1 MPLVRISL
9 RAGKPAA
16 YRRAVADAVHQA
28 MMETINVAPTSRF
41 QIITEH
47 APEDLIY
54 DPTHLGIQ
62 RTDDVVFIQIT
73 LAAGR
78 TPDQKRAL
86 YKRMAELLTEKVGM
100 RPQDVFINLLDAP
113 RENWSLGNG
122 EAQLFQP

>member
-9 RAGKPAA
+9 RAGKPPA
-16 YRRAVADAVHQA
+16 YRRAIADAVHRA

-86 YKRMAELLTEKVGM
+86 YKRVAELLAESPGL
-100 RPQDVFINLLDAP
+100 RPQDVFINLIDAP

-122 EAQLFQP
+122 EAQLLAP